1 MSRRTALI
9 FGVSGQ
15 DGAYLTHLL
24 LAKGYDVHGVSR
36 DIGHASFDRLSR
48 LGIRD
53 RVTLHSATL
62 TDFRAIADLLDR
74 VGPNEIYNLSGQ
86 SSVGSS
92 FDMPVETFQSV
103 AVGSINLLECL
114 RLSKGAARLFQAESS
129 ECFGDTQEP
138 VSEESAFRP
147 RSPYAVAK
155 AASYWTNALYREAY
169 GVHVCSGIVSNHESP
184 LRGERFVTRKLV
196 REAVK
201 IARGGKQKLT
211 LGNILIARDWG
222 WAPEYVEAM
231 WRILQR
237 NEADDFVIAT
247 GETHRLCDLA
257 GEIFGALG
265 LNWQDHV
272 QIDKTLFRPSEIPQ
286 TKLDPRRIESRVGWA
301 ARSKMKQIAEYLVRC
316 ELERKLGPVP
326 WTADELADRGHVE
339 KKNTPVE
346 GLFDHA
352 VPAP

>member
-1 MSRRTALI
+1 MTRRTALI

-15 DGAYLTHLL
+15 DGAYLAHLL
-24 LAKGYDVHGVSR
+24 LTKGYDVHGVSR
-36 DIGHASFDRLSR
+36 DVNHTPFDRLSR

-53 RVTLHSATL
+53 RVKLHSAKL
-62 TDFRAIADLLDR
+62 TNFRTIADLLDR

-86 SSVGSS
+86 SSVGLS
-92 FDMPVETFQSV
+92 FDLPVETFQSI
-103 AVGSINLLECL
+103 AVGTINILECI
-114 RLSKGAARLFQAESS
+114 RLSKCPVRLFQAEST
-129 ECFGDTQEP
+129 ECFGTTKEP
-138 VSEESAFRP
+138 VTEESAFRP

-155 AASYWTNALYREAY
+155 AASYWADTLYREAY
-169 GVHVCSGIVSNHESP
+169 GVHVCAGIVSNHESP

-201 IARGGKQKLT
+201 IARGSKEKLT

-231 WRILQR
+231 WRILQLD
-237 NEADDFVIAT
+237 EAADFLIAT
-247 GETHRLCDLA
+247 GETYPLRDFI

-265 LNWQDHV
+265 LEWRDHV
-272 QIDKTLFRPSEIPQ
+272 QIDETLFRPSELFQ
-286 TKLDPRRIESRVGWA
+286 TTLDPRRIQNRMGWV

-326 WTADELADRGHVE
+326 WTADDLVDHGPVE
-339 KKNTPVE
+339 KKNPLLS
-346 GLFDHA
+346 GMLDHT
-352 VPAP
+352 VSAP